1 MPDQRIRSGPG
12 CEGEQV
18 NRWTG
23 RLRRIWIGAAALG
36 GIALVF
42 LIGAFLLRSPPA
54 PVPLEHARRDFDQ
67 SVAHGEGSG
76 VPPGVYRAEGRGEG
90 VLDRPPTNQRD
101 GSVMPVTVQATG
113 PGCSS
118 WRIEY
123 NTSHSQG
130 LELCRQGDSV
140 SVVARSNFQ
149 AFDFGVATVSN
160 RSEFR
165 CDPPIVVAGALSG
178 SRPGR
183 VRCHGNDTALGGDV
197 TTDLDVEHLGSTE
210 LQVGGRTV
218 RVEQQRWT
226 QELVGEQSGTLVEEW
241 WFEPSSGMPL
251 RSTRRYDLVTSTPLG
266 RVGYRESGTWTL
278 TSLSPT

>member
-1 MPDQRIRSGPG
+1 M
-12 CEGEQV
+12 
-18 NRWTG
+18 
-23 RLRRIWIGAAALG
+23 
-36 GIALVF
+36 
-42 LIGAFLLRSPPA
+42 
-54 PVPLEHARRDFDQ
+54 
-67 SVAHGEGSG
+67 
-76 VPPGVYRAEGRGEG
+76 
-90 VLDRPPTNQRD
+90 
-101 GSVMPVTVQATG
+101 
-113 PGCSS
+113 
-118 WRIEY
+118 
-123 NTSHSQG
+123 
-130 LELCRQGDSV
+130 
-140 SVVARSNFQ
+140 ARSNFQ